1 MEPFARLGKRPKLH
15 VGNGLPQESV
25 HSGRR
30 KRQATPKDRM
40 MMFQIIQAISNFG
53 KSLNR
58 IPFYRHRGQ
67 R

>member
-15 VGNGLPQESV
+15 GGNGLKLF
-25 HSGRR
+25 HSGRS

-40 MMFQIIQAISNFG
+40 MMFQIIQAISNIG
-53 KSLNR
+53 MSINR
-58 IPFYRHRGQ
+58 IPFYRNRGQ